1 MYYYLFTNNTLSP
14 TLSLKSPENFGKFN
28 DREVP
33 VSATFVK
40 SLSQA
45 AASKLSFFCP
55 TMVCFV
61 LFHSRESDGFMRPDR
76 SWHLFQGRTGVD
88 KEEKL
93 HFFYLSNFQIFA
105 NGIHNIAKNPRFYT
119 YGRCK

>member
-45 AASKLSFFCP
+45 AASKLSLQFWTKIPKNGYCDA
-55 TMVCFV
+55 VVKQVRLAVSIV
-61 LFHSRESDGFMRPDR
+61 L
-76 SWHLFQGRTGVD
+76 
-88 KEEKL
+88 
-93 HFFYLSNFQIFA
+93 
-105 NGIHNIAKNPRFYT
+105 
-119 YGRCK
+119 